1 MPLMIFILIGVPFTI
16 LNPIARLM
24 LEPGTIDETRLMLS
38 TWIGAMGMIVATV
51 WSTGT
56 HVRIKRW
63 CQSRVNGGEAASSDV
78 VVGDEEE
85 SETLLMNA
93 GDDRA
98 L

>member
-24 LEPGTIDETRLMLS
+24 LKPGTIDETRLMLS
-38 TWIGAMGMIVATV
+38 TWIGALGMIVATV

-63 CQSRVNGGEAASSDV
+63 CKSRVNRGEAASSDV

-93 GDDRA
+93 DDDRA

>member
-24 LEPGTIDETRLMLS
+24 LKPGTIDETRLMLS
-38 TWIGAMGMIVATV
+38 TWIGALGMIVATL

-63 CQSRVNGGEAASSDV
+63 CQSRVNGGEAASSDTA
-78 VVGDEEE
+78 DEEE

-93 GDDRA
+93 DDDRA